1 MAKQATKTKPS
12 TEGTYGPSVDNMLCF
27 MDKDG
32 KLLSSQHAISD
43 EKLVSLFR
51 DMVRT
56 RTFDEGTT
64 RLQRVGRIPAYYQ
77 CSGQE
82 THVAVAHALEEKDW
96 IFSAYRE
103 QGTRLARGVPILNE
117 LALWRGM
124 PHAFWEPTKYRIT
137 PMSTTIG
144 THLPHATGYGHG
156 ARLMGRTEI
165 ALALFGDGG
174 TSEVDF
180 HAALNFAGVLKAPTV
195 FFCQNNQYA
204 QSTPLA
210 QQTASETLSQKADA
224 YGIEGIRVDGMDVI
238 AVHTALDIA
247 IKKARAGEGATLIE
261 SVCYRYAAHST
272 YDGVPVYRDRE
283 EEEEWRTKD
292 PLIRTRN
299 YLRSKGL
306 VDDAFEKEIIDETR
320 QELDAAITELE
331 TMALPSREG
340 AFLSAFEKIP
350 PRLVEQL
357 HEEQEF
363 EGEALTVIP
372 QDKRFQNTDEVKPE
386 GPREAMTLV
395 DALNAALDHGM
406 SGNSNM
412 LNMGEDVGREG
423 GVFRVTAGM
432 YEKYGADRM
441 FDTPLCELGIIGTA
455 IGMAMAGL
463 RPVCE
468 MEFAGFSLTA
478 FDQMNYHLGRYSWRT
493 RGEFRMPIVVRMP
506 AGGGH
511 EAYEGHSDSNE
522 AYFVH
527 SPGSLQVA
535 YPSNAKDAKGLM
547 ATALQSPDPV
557 IFFEPIAKY
566 FEKQEDVPTEHYT
579 IPFGK
584 ARIAR
589 EGEHVTIIAY
599 GNAVGMSEAA
609 AEILQTEGV
618 SVEVIDLRT
627 LKPWDEE
634 TCLRSIEKT
643 GRLVVVHEAS
653 KSAGVGAEILATMM
667 EKGGDFME
675 TPPLRVAHADIPY
688 ATAKLEPHS
697 LIKPER
703 IIAAVR
709 IVMED

>member
-1 MAKQATKTKPS
+1 MAKSAKKTDAFDK
-12 TEGTYGPSVDNMLCF
+12 GTYGPMVDNKLTFLDM
-27 MDKDG
+27 DG
-32 KLLSSQHAISD
+32 KLLSSQHSIGD
-43 EKLVSLFR
+43 ERLVSLFK

-56 RTFDEGTT
+56 RTFDEATT

-82 THVAVAHALEEKDW
+82 THVAVSSAIEEKDW

-103 QGTRLARGVPILNE
+103 QGTRLARGIPVINE

-124 PHAFWEPTKYRIT
+124 PHMFWQPTKYRIT

-144 THLPHATGYGHG
+144 THLPHAVGYGHG
-156 ARLMGRTEI
+156 ARLLGRNEI
-165 ALALFGDGG
+165 AIALFGDGG

-224 YGIEGIRVDGMDVI
+224 YGIEGVRVDGMDII

-247 IKKARAGEGATLIE
+247 IKRARSGEGATLIE

-272 YDGVPVYRDRE
+272 YDGVPVYRERDE
-283 EEEEWRTKD
+283 EAEWREKD
-292 PLIRTRN
+292 PLIRARN
-299 YLRSKGL
+299 YLAEKDL
-306 VDDAFEKEIIDETR
+306 IDEAFEKQIVDEMR
-320 QELDAAITELE
+320 GEVDEAINALE
-331 TMALPSREG
+331 KMDIPSREG
-340 AFLSAFEKIP
+340 AFLGTFDKLS
-350 PRLVEQL
+350 PRLAEQL
-357 HEEQEF
+357 HEEQRF
-363 EGEALTVIP
+363 EGETLTAIP
-372 QDKRFQNTDEVKPE
+372 DDKTLTIEAENDPE
-386 GPREAMTLV
+386 GELASMTLV
-395 DALNAALDHGM
+395 DALNSALDHGM
-406 SGNSNM
+406 ATNDAM

-432 YEKYGADRM
+432 YEKYGPDRM

-455 IGMAMAGL
+455 VGMAMAGM

-478 FDQMNYHLGRYSWRT
+478 FDQINYHVGRYSWRT
-493 RGEFRMPIVVRMP
+493 VGDIRLPIVIRMP

-511 EAYEGHSDSNE
+511 EAYEGHADSNE
-522 AYFVH
+522 AFFMH
-527 SPGSLQVA
+527 SPGSLQII
-535 YPSNAKDAKGLM
+535 YPSNAKDAKGLLASAM
-547 ATALQSPDPV
+547 ESADPV

-566 FEKQEDVPTEHYT
+566 FEKEEGIPVEHYT
-579 IPFGK
+579 IPIGK
-584 ARIAR
+584 ARIAL
-589 EGEHVTIIAY
+589 EGHSATIIAY
-599 GNAVGMSEAA
+599 GNAVGMSEKA
-609 AEILQTEGV
+609 AEILQEEGI
-618 SVEVIDLRT
+618 SVEIIDLRT

-634 TCLRSIEKT
+634 ACLESIKKT
-643 GRLVVVHEAS
+643 GRLVMVHEAA
-653 KSAGVGAEILATMM
+653 KSASVGAEIVATLM
-667 EKGGDFME
+667 EKGGDYLE
-675 TPPLRVAHADIPY
+675 TPPVRVAHADIPY

-697 LIKPER
+697 LIKPEK
-703 IIAAVR
+703 IAAAVR